1 MTPRNEMYSVGNT
14 VSNNVISLCGN
25 RWSYSGD
32 HFIMCRKINL
42 LRFTPGVNIV
52 LSTNKQ
58 THRKRDRIYGGLG
71 EGELDEISQK
81 VQTCSYK
88 INKY

>member
-1 MTPRNEMYSVGNT
+1 MYSVGNI

-25 RWSYSGD
+25 RWSYSSD
-32 HFIMCRKINL
+32 HFIMCREINL
-42 LRFTPGVNIV
+42 LCFTPGINIV

-58 THRKRDRIYGGLG
+58 THIKRDRIYGGWGLG
-71 EGELDEISQK
+71 EGELAEISQK

-88 INKY
+88 TNKY